1 MKSSAKF
8 GDVSFVKHSVIER
21 DRPPWGVRTIRQL
34 LAIAAVALMTG
45 CASVRFDVP
54 RPSSYAIDRPEE
66 TFLGSSF
73 AAQLSATPGESG
85 FHLLASGQEAFL
97 VRAAL
102 AESAE
107 RTLDLQYYIVA
118 EDATA
123 TLLLYRALRAA
134 QRGVRV
140 RLLLDDMYAVG
151 RDFDFATL
159 AAHPNI
165 QVRLFNPFLHRGP
178 LGLSHVLD
186 FLGDEARLNRRM
198 HNKLWIVDNA
208 AAVIGGRNL
217 GDAYFEMRGESDFAD
232 LDVLAAGPIVAEVS
246 RSFDEY
252 WNSEWAVPI
261 AAFLGEPPGKG
272 ELDLILAQM
281 AARAERFRETEYAR
295 KLRATDLGRLVRS
308 GQISLVPA
316 RATAIYDPPAKPQ
329 AETGEQQGHI
339 ISVLRN
345 AVETAQREVIL
356 ISPYFI
362 PSERGIGV
370 LGSLTRRGV
379 RVRVLTNSLVS
390 TDVPVVHAG
399 YARYRARL
407 LAAGVE
413 LHELRPSAMPSGGA
427 RRGLSSGA
435 SLHAKAVV
443 VDRKSVLI
451 GSMNLDPRS
460 RVSNTEVA
468 VLAEST
474 VLGEQFGTL
483 FEEATSPDQA
493 FRVELTEPGNEN
505 APLVWVG
512 HEEGNVVRYTSEP
525 LASWWRRFISSVLGA
540 LAPEELL

>member
-1 MKSSAKF
+1 MI
-8 GDVSFVKHSVIER
+8 DER
-21 DRPPWGVRTIRQL
+21 YRPSWRVRAVRQT
-34 LAIAAVALMTG
+34 LAVVTLALMLG
-45 CASVRFDVP
+45 CSSVRFDVP
-54 RPSSYAIDRPEE
+54 HEPSYAIDHPEE
-66 TFLGSSF
+66 TFLGRGF
-73 AAQLSATPGESG
+73 AAQLAATPGESG
-85 FHLLASGQEAFL
+85 FHLLESGQEAFL

-140 RLLLDDMYAVG
+140 RLLIDDMYAVG

-159 AAHPNI
+159 AAHPNV

-178 LGLSHVLD
+178 LGLSQLLD
-186 FLGDEARLNRRM
+186 FLGDDARLNRCM

-217 GDAYFEMRGESDFAD
+217 GDAYFEMRGETDFAD
-232 LDVLAAGPIVAEVS
+232 LDVLVAGPVVADIS

-252 WNSEWAVPI
+252 WNSESAVPI
-261 AAFLGEPPGKG
+261 AAFLGEPPGKIQ
-272 ELDLILAQM
+272 LDQILAQM
-281 AARAERFRETEYAR
+281 AARVDLFRETEYAR
-295 KLRATDLGRLVRS
+295 RLRTTDLGPLVRS
-308 GQISLVPA
+308 GQIPLVPA
-316 RATAIYDPPAKPQ
+316 RASVIYDTPDKPQ
-329 AETGEQQGHI
+329 TDTAGEQRQI
-339 ISVLRN
+339 FSALRKT
-345 AVETAQREVIL
+345 VEAAKKEVIL
-356 ISPYFI
+356 VSPYFI
-362 PSERGIGV
+362 PSERGIGL
-370 LGSLTRRGV
+370 LGGLTRHGV
-379 RVRVLTNSLVS
+379 RVRVLTNSLAS
-390 TDVPVVHAG
+390 TDVPAVHAG

-413 LHELRPSAMPSGGA
+413 LYELRPSATVSA

-443 VDRKSVLI
+443 VDRKIVLI

-460 RVSNTEVA
+460 RLSNTEVA
-468 VLAEST
+468 LLAEST
-474 VLGEQFGTL
+474 VLGEQFVAL

-505 APLVWVG
+505 APLAWIDE
-512 HEEGNVVRYTSEP
+512 EEGRVVRYTSEP
-525 LASWWRRFISSVLGA
+525 LASWWRRVVSALLGA